1 MKKQLLWFIAL
12 LLLASLFLCSC
23 GGETNVDETSPT
35 ETKPTDNE
43 EKAVETTEQDVSPDP
58 EWFSED
64 VIDEVVACLFPME
77 GEINVD
83 LAQELLLPLLEI
95 GNPEAQYYW
104 GYIYDWMIPDNC
116 GEEEQEALYWY
127 ELSAA
132 QGFPKAYLAM
142 ALDTYIGSEERAAE
156 LVASAKQAGLFDM
169 SPDELRPDGCEFIG
183 SYYQR
188 EKIYNDAAD
197 WFLKASEMGGS
208 VGMLQ
213 LSLMY
218 FSGLGVP
225 QDYITAKD
233 LLSKAAN
240 TGNVLAMTNYGL
252 LLSHHD
258 VAVSILEDAYTSAL
272 TENLEAANAGNADVM
287 YNMGN
292 MYYFGYCYD
301 SIYTEPWYETKA
313 QNLRA
318 AFEWYQKAAE
328 AGHTEAMYIIGRA
341 YLYGNSDAG
350 LDVDYEKAIKWLQKA
365 ADKDHP
371 SALFFLSVMYSDG
384 KGVEQN
390 ETTAQKLY
398 NKSYEIYNNANR
410 EAFYSDYGMVLKA
423 AMEWHKKAAEAGS
436 ARSMNELGYY
446 SSWGGGFFF
455 GDLTT
460 PLIPLPD
467 LTEIA
472 AIEWFQ
478 KAADAGFATAMSN
491 LAYMYQSSE
500 DYDTA
505 MKWFIK
511 AYVNGYEDAE
521 AEIEKMLTNK
531 QGVNGYFEN
540 YEELVLVNS
549 YASP

>member
-1 MKKQLLWFIAL
+1 MKKKLFWFIAL
-12 LLLASLFLCSC
+12 LLLASLFLCAC
-23 GGETNVDETSPT
+23 GGKTSPT
-35 ETKPTDNE
+35 ETKPTDMAE
-43 EKAVETTEQDVSPDP
+43 QAVETTEQDVSPDP
-58 EWFSED
+58 EWFSGD
-64 VIDEVVACLFPME
+64 VIDEVIACLFPME

-104 GYIYDWMIPDNC
+104 GYICDLMIVDNC
-116 GEEEQEALYWY
+116 GEEEREALYWY

-132 QGFPKAYLAM
+132 QGYPKAYLAM
-142 ALDTYIGSEERAAE
+142 ALNTYIDSEERAAE

-169 SPDELRPDGCEFIG
+169 SPEELGSDGCEFIG
-183 SYYQR
+183 SYYYSK
-188 EKIYNDAAD
+188 ENNYAEAAD
-197 WFLKASEMGGS
+197 WYSKASEMGNS
-208 VGMLQ
+208 TGMINLG
-213 LSLMY
+213 LMY
-218 FSGLGVP
+218 FSGIGVP
-225 QDYITAKD
+225 QDYFTAKD

-240 TGNVLAMTNYGL
+240 MGNVYAMTYYGL
-252 LLSHHD
+252 FLSHD
-258 VAVSILEDAYTSAL
+258 DFAVAILEDAYTSAL
-272 TENLEAANAGNADVM
+272 TENLEAANAGNADAM
-287 YNMGN
+287 YKIGN
-292 MYYFGYCYD
+292 MYYFGYRNQIFTD
-301 SIYTEPWYETKA
+301 PWYETKA

-328 AGHTEAMYIIGRA
+328 AGHTDAMYIIGRA

-371 SALFFLSVMYSDG
+371 SALFFLSEMYSDG

-398 NKSYEIYNNANR
+398 NKSYEMYNNANR
-410 EAFYSDYGMVLKA
+410 EMFYSDYGMVLKT

-436 ARSMNELGYY
+436 AKSMNALGYY
-446 SSWGGGFFF
+446 SSWGEGYFW

-460 PLIPLPD
+460 PLVPPPE

-491 LAYMYQSSE
+491 LAYMYQFWE